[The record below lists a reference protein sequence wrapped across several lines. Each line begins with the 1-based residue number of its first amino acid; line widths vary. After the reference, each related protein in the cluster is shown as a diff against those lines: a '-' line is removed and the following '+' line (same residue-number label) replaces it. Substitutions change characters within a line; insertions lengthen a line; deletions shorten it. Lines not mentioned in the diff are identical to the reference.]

1 MVPHAVTCKLLQGLI
16 WLLVMAELVSTDGR
30 QDGYGGRIRQQRP
43 RIRGG
48 GRPVGQYGGRSQQ
61 PQAGGG
67 GFGDLLDGVELNL
80 LDAKLIGLGYVRE
93 DLVKELCAKAT
104 QALIREGVQR

>member
-1 MVPHAVTCKLLQGLI
+1 MICVFQAGMFLLFLTI
-16 WLLVMAELVSTDGR
+16 LAYTEGR
-30 QDGYGGRIRQQRP
+30 QEGYGGRTGQPVHKRA

-48 GRPVGQYGGRSQQ
+48 GRPGGQYGGRPQQ
-61 PQAGGG
+61 PQGG
-67 GFGDLLDGVELNL
+67 GFGDLLEGVELNL

-93 DLVKELCAKAT
+93 DLVQELCAKGT